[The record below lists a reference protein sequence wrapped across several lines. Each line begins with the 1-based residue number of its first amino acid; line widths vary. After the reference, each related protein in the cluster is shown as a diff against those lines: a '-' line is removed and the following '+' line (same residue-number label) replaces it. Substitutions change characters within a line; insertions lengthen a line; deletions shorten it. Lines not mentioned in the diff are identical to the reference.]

1 MSSNNDNVMIQIAV
15 YRRDQNNHDRLK
27 SRQKSDGEIDI
38 YIYVLIVL
46 SFYTYTYI
54 TMAEGLKK
62 VFAAKKEQVSSN
74 LFFFEHQLI
83 NRMKRMSLQ
92 RTKNIDIEN

>member
-1 MSSNNDNVMIQIAV
+1 MSSNNDNVIIQIV
-15 YRRDQNNHDRLK
+15 CNRRDQNNHDRLK

-38 YIYVLIVL
+38 YIHVLIVL

-62 VFAAKKEQVSSN
+62 VFAAKKEQVSYH
-74 LFFFEHQLI
+74 LAC
-83 NRMKRMSLQ
+83 RAKA
-92 RTKNIDIEN
+92 D